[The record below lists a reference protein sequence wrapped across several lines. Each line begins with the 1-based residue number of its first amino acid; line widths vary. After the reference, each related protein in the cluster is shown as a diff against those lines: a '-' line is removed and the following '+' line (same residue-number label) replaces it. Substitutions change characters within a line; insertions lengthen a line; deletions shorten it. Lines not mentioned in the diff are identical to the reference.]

1 MSRREE
7 ATAQR
12 RQAILDAALQAFA
25 SGGLGSVTIGA
36 VSSSAGASV
45 GSIYHH
51 FGDRTGLLAALYT
64 RCFEGCFDPLRAV
77 LRDDPTAEEGI
88 RRLVAAYLQWVAANR
103 LEASFIYAASD
114 PAVLTH
120 QVETVQAYKAV
131 FFAEVATWM
140 MPRVMAGQ
148 LRMLPPW
155 AIDPVL
161 MGPAHEWS
169 RRWLHGLDVPMDDA
183 IPVVAESVWR
193 SIAP

>member
-12 RQAILDAALQAFA
+12 RQAILHAALQAFA
-25 SGGLGSVTIGA
+25 DGGLPAVTISA
-36 VSSSAGASV
+36 VSSTANASV

-51 FGDRTGLLAALYT
+51 FGDRTGMLAALYT
-64 RCFEGCFDPLRAV
+64 RCFEGCFEPLRAV
-77 LRDDPTAEEGI
+77 LRDDPTSEDGI
-88 RRLVAAYLQWVAANR
+88 RRLVGAYLHWVAANR

-120 QVETVQAYKAV
+120 QVDTVQAYKAV
-131 FFAEVATWM
+131 FFEEVGAWM
-140 MPRVMAGQ
+140 MPRVMRGE
-148 LRMLPPW
+148 LRPLPAW

-169 RRWLHGLDVPMDDA
+169 RRWLHGLDVPMEDA